1 MLRFFLDSQTSMICF
16 FKLSWSALENGKIEL
31 LDNTTGVEDDV
42 SGLDEDANGGGL
54 GELIFINDW

>member
-1 MLRFFLDSQTSMICF
+1 MICF
-16 FKLSWSALENGKIEL
+16 FKLSWSALENVKNEL
-31 LDNTTGVEDDV
+31 LENNDDEEDDV